1 MRPRLLSG
9 VVRRLAGYSVMT
21 EAEWLGDDGE
31 PMLEFLAGHPC
42 ETDRKLRLFAVACWR
57 QAVSTYP
64 LEAAEMEAVEEYAD
78 GRIDTDGLL
87 AAHRAH
93 YRHLF
98 PGDPDSALSLV
109 LDAGEYAYSEATRT
123 AEARAAAAGLL
134 RDIFGNP
141 FRPVTFSP
149 EWRTDT
155 AVSLARQMYESRD
168 FGAMPILA
176 DALQDAGCEDDDI
189 LSHCRDDG
197 PHVRGCWVVD
207 LVLGKG

>member
-1 MRPRLLSG
+1 
-9 VVRRLAGYSVMT
+9 MT
-21 EAEWLGDDGE
+21 EAEWLGGDDGE
-31 PMLEFLAGHPC
+31 PMLEFLAGRPC

-64 LEAAEMEAVEEYAD
+64 LEAAEMEAVEGYAD

-98 PGDPDSALSLV
+98 PGDPDSALGLV
-109 LDAGEYAYSEATRT
+109 LDAGEHAYSEATRT

-141 FRPVTFSP
+141 FRPAALDP
-149 EWRTDT
+149 AWRTP
-155 AVSLARQMYESRD
+155 AVVRSARGIYDEQAFDRL
-168 FGAMPILA
+168 PLLA
-176 DALQDAGCEDDDI
+176 DALTEAGCDDPSI
-189 LSHCRDDG
+189 LGHCRSAG

-207 LVLGKG
+207 LVLGRE